1 MRSEVGDWSPRLVGD
16 RAVYFAAA
24 PAVWP
29 ACEACEQ
36 HLDKAGAR

>member
-29 ACEACEQ
+29 ACEQ